1 MKIDRVHIDGFGDHS
16 ASSLPPFETPV
27 TIIYG
32 PNEAG
37 KSTLL
42 AFIRMV
48 LFGFP
53 LRGAADHFPPRAGGN
68 HGGRIELVTD
78 ADERFTVERHRGKKG
93 GPVIVTG
100 ADGSPVP
107 DAALSRLLGHAP
119 ASTFKSVF
127 AFDLNDLR
135 QLESEE
141 ENGINSR
148 IYSAGT
154 GAARLP
160 RALKQLKERADD
172 IYAPRGSKQPVAKVL
187 TALQEVEGKLREAQS
202 QSQEYGDAV
211 SRSADLVEEATVL
224 ETQVA
229 AARARVAEL
238 RRRQG
243 TWDEWVALLDVEAR
257 LSEIPD
263 RTGFPDDPIVR
274 LDELEA
280 RRREADELVAGA
292 RDKLKHARELA
303 DRPVEGEAL
312 LGDAAAVEAIR
323 RGRGGFDASVRDL
336 PKREAELRASE
347 AKLTSA
353 LGELGPGWDEARLA
367 AFDTS
372 IPRRDEVAQWKS
384 RLSSVRDDLRDR
396 AREADQASQV
406 LDEASRKLHDARDRL
421 AKLATPASHDT
432 SATSHLSHDTLQA
445 RRSALPTARSRLVE
459 YDQAAQRHRDLEAQL
474 VGGAETTTASG
485 RRLALPGV
493 LAALGVLLLV
503 LGLATDRDVSTLVA
517 GGALVAA
524 AAVAYALLPSSLSPG
539 SSSSGQPDGRAL
551 DRLTSEAR
559 RRVEEQRV
567 ALVAAL
573 EPLTLDLDPDQ
584 LPGHDQ
590 LNTLDSAL
598 AQEAERHRERARLEV
613 ALRDAEHDAARLRD
627 RVAAGG
633 RRRDE
638 QQQAVEQAEADWSA
652 WLGKHR
658 LPETLAPDTVPE
670 LFSRVETARVVVHAV
685 SEKRDR
691 IAAIQ
696 KDVDTYSADVKR
708 VADGHRDANLNLA
721 GGDAPLT
728 VAQAA
733 DRLVERFDQAR
744 EALAARSAAVRAAE
758 ECEASLTQATTR
770 RTGEDD
776 RIRELF
782 SRAETDDPEEF
793 RRRARQQLEREDLER
808 TRQQHLSSL
817 RATWSGQQD
826 LDAVRSTFAS
836 TTKEETDHELRHAEA
851 MLEELMQRTT
861 DQIEERGR
869 LQQRMQSL
877 SSDED
882 ASRQRGRREEFV
894 EELRVLAAE
903 WSKLVVARSLLV
915 RARNRYEEERQPD
928 VVRRAQTF
936 FHGLTGGRYPK
947 LHVTVGEQEIT
958 VVDETGVRK
967 TPEQLSRGTY
977 EQLYLALRFGLIQSM
992 GDETERLPVVV
1003 DEVLVNFDLERARR
1017 AAAAFVELSRTN
1029 QVLVLTCHQ
1038 WIIDLFKEAA
1048 PDAALVD
1055 LSAVRAAS

>member
-1 MKIDRVHIDGFGDHS
+1 MRIDRVHIDGFGDYG
-16 ASSLPPFETPV
+16 ATSLPPFETPA
-27 TIIYG
+27 TILYG

-53 LRGAADHFPPRAGGN
+53 LRSAADHFPPRAGGN
-68 HGGRIELVTD
+68 HGGRIELVSD

-93 GPVIVTG
+93 GPVIVTR
-100 ADGSPVP
+100 ADDSPVP
-107 DAALSRLLGHAP
+107 DSPLSRLLGHAP

-127 AFDLNDLR
+127 AFDLNDLQ

-141 ENGINSR
+141 ENGINNR

-160 RALKQLKERADD
+160 WALKQLKQRADD
-172 IYAPRGSKQPVAKVL
+172 IFAPRGSKQPVAKVM
-187 TALQEVEGKLREAQS
+187 TELQEVEGKLREVQS

-229 AARARVAEL
+229 AARARVEEL
-238 RRRQG
+238 RRRQRS
-243 TWDEWVALLDVEAR
+243 WDEWVALLDVEAR
-257 LSEIPD
+257 LAEIPN
-263 RTGFPDDPIVR
+263 RPGFPDDPIVR
-274 LDELEA
+274 LGELEA
-280 RRREADELVAGA
+280 RCREADELVAVS
-292 RDKLKHARELA
+292 REKLKPARELA

-312 LGDAAAVEAIR
+312 VGDASAVEAIR
-323 RGRGGFDASVRDL
+323 RGRGGFDGSVRDL
-336 PKREAELRASE
+336 PKRESELHANE

-353 LGELGPGWDEARLA
+353 LGELGPGWGEARLA

-384 RLSSVRDDLRDR
+384 RLAAATDDVRDRERD
-396 AREADQASQV
+396 AKQASQV
-406 LDEASRKLHDARDRL
+406 LDEASRRLQDARDRL
-421 AKLATPASHDT
+421 AKNEQRRPTQ
-432 SATSHLSHDTLQA
+432 LSPDTLQA

-459 YDQAAQRHRDLEAQL
+459 YDQAAQRHRDLEAQT
-474 VGGAETTTASG
+474 VGGAEPTATG
-485 RRLALPGV
+485 RQLVLPGV

-524 AAVAYALLPSSLSPG
+524 AIVAYALMPSSAPP
-539 SSSSGQPDGRAL
+539 SSGQSDGRGL
-551 DRLTSEAR
+551 DRLTKGAR
-559 RRVEEQRV
+559 VRADERRM

-573 EPLTLDLDPDQ
+573 EPLALDLEPEQ
-584 LPGHDQ
+584 LPGLDQ
-590 LNTLDSAL
+590 LNVVEAAL
-598 AQEAERHRERARLEV
+598 AQEAERHQDRARLQA
-613 ALRDAEHDAARLRD
+613 ALDDAEKEVARLRD
-627 RVAAGG
+627 RVQSDG

-638 QQQAVEQAEADWSA
+638 QQQMVETAEADWSA
-652 WLGKHR
+652 WLGKHG

-685 SEKRDR
+685 SDKRDR

-696 KDVDTYSADVKR
+696 KDIDTYSADVKC
-708 VADGHRDANLNLA
+708 VADGHRDADVNLA
-721 GGDAPLT
+721 GDDAPLAI
-728 VAQAA
+728 AQAA

-744 EALAARSAAVRAAE
+744 EALVARSAAVRAAE
-758 ECEASLTQATTR
+758 ECEAGLTQATMR

-776 RIRELF
+776 RIRELL

-793 RRRARQQLEREDLER
+793 RRRARQELERQGLER
-808 TRQQHLSSL
+808 QRSQLLSALSAAWGHERKLEDVRRALSS
-817 RATWSGQQD
+817 
-826 LDAVRSTFAS
+826 
-836 TTKEETDHELRHAEA
+836 TTREETDDALQQEEARVAELRRQEQSVTEDRA
-851 MLEELMQRTT
+851 Q
-861 DQIEERGR
+861 
-869 LQQRMQSL
+869 LQLRMQQL
-877 SSDED
+877 SGDEK
-882 ASRQRGRREEFV
+882 ASGLRGRREELV

-903 WSKLVVARSLLV
+903 WSKLVVARSLLI

-928 VVRRAQTF
+928 VVRRAQTYF
-936 FHGLTGGRYPK
+936 VGLTGGRYPK

-958 VVDETGVRK
+958 VVDANGVRK

-992 GDETERLPVVV
+992 GEETERLPVIV

-1017 AAAAFVELSRTN
+1017 AAAAFVDLSRTN

-1038 WIIDLFKEAA
+1038 WIVDLFKEAA

-1055 LSAVRAAS
+1055 LSAVQAAP

>member
-1 MKIDRVHIDGFGDHS
+1 MKIDRVHIDGFGDHG
-16 ASSLPPFETPV
+16 ATSLPPFETPV
-27 TIIYG
+27 TILYG

-53 LRGAADHFPPRAGGN
+53 RRGAADHFPPRAGGN

-78 ADERFTVERHRGKKG
+78 AEERFTVERHRGKKG
-93 GPVIVTG
+93 GPVTVTD

-107 DAALSRLLGHAP
+107 DSALSRLLGHAP

-127 AFDLNDLR
+127 AFDLDDLR

-141 ENGINSR
+141 EDGINSR

-187 TALQEVEGKLREAQS
+187 TELQEVEGKLREAQS
-202 QSQEYGDAV
+202 HSQEYGDAV
-211 SRSADLVEEATVL
+211 SRSAELVAEATAL
-224 ETQVA
+224 ETQVV
-229 AARARVAEL
+229 AARARMEEL
-238 RRRQG
+238 RRRKRS
-243 TWDEWVALLDVEAR
+243 WDEWVALLDVEAR

-280 RRREADELVAGA
+280 RRRDADDLVAAA
-292 RDKLKHARELA
+292 RDKLKRARQLA

-312 LGDAAAVEAIR
+312 IGDAAAVEAIR

-336 PKREAELRASE
+336 PKRESELHANE
-347 AKLTSA
+347 AKLTGA
-353 LGELGPGWDEARLA
+353 LSELGPGWDEARLA

-384 RLSSVRDDLRDR
+384 RLATASDDRRDSERD
-396 AREADQASQV
+396 AEQASQA
-406 LDEASRKLHDARDRL
+406 LDEASRRHQDAQDRL
-421 AKLATPASHDT
+421 VKNNQSTPT
-432 SATSHLSHDTLQA
+432 QLSPDALQA

-459 YDQAAQRHRDLEAQL
+459 YHQAEQRHRDLEAQTV
-474 VGGAETTTASG
+474 VGSEPTASG
-485 RRLALPGV
+485 RRLVLPGV

-503 LGLATDRDVSTLVA
+503 LGLATDRNVSTLVA
-517 GGALVAA
+517 GGALVVA

-539 SSSSGQPDGRAL
+539 SSASGRSDGRAL
-551 DRLTSEAR
+551 DRLTNEAR
-559 RRVEEQRV
+559 RRVDEQRV
-567 ALVAAL
+567 ALVVAL
-573 EPLTLDLDPDQ
+573 ESLTLDLAPDQ

-590 LNTLDSAL
+590 LNAL
-598 AQEAERHRERARLEV
+598 EAALVHEAERHHDRARLED
-613 ALRDAEHDAARLRD
+613 ALHDAEKEVARLRD
-627 RVAAGG
+627 QFEAVG

-638 QQQAVEQAEADWSA
+638 QQQTVEKVDAEWSA
-652 WLGKHR
+652 WLGQHG
-658 LPETLAPDTVPE
+658 LSGTLTPDTVSGI
-670 LFSRVETARVVVHAV
+670 FSHVETARVVAHGV
-685 SEKRDR
+685 SEKRAR

-696 KDVDTYSADVKR
+696 KDIDTYSADVKR
-708 VADGHRDANLNLA
+708 VADRHRDANVTLA
-721 GGDAPLT
+721 DTDAPMA

-733 DRLVERFDQAR
+733 DRLVEIFDQTR
-744 EALAARSAAVRAAE
+744 EAVSARQAAVRAAE
-758 ECEASLTQATTR
+758 ECDASLTQATNR

-776 RIRELF
+776 RIRELL

-793 RRRARQQLEREDLER
+793 RRRARQHLERHDLER
-808 TRQQHLSSL
+808 TRQQHVSGL
-817 RATWSGQQD
+817 RATWGGERD
-826 LDAVRSTFAS
+826 LDAVRSSFAS
-836 TTKEETDHELRHAEA
+836 TTREETDDGLRHAEST
-851 MLEELMQRTT
+851 LGELAQQTT

-869 LQQRMQSL
+869 LQERMQSL
-877 SSDED
+877 SSDEA
-882 ASRQRGRREEFV
+882 ASRLRGRREELV
-894 EELRVLAAE
+894 EALKVLAAE
-903 WSKLVVARSLLV
+903 WSKLVVARTLLV
-915 RARNRYEEERQPD
+915 RARNRYEQDRQPD
-928 VVRRAQTF
+928 VVRRAQIF

-958 VVDETGVRK
+958 VIDETGVRK
-967 TPEQLSRGTY
+967 TPGQLSRGTY

-992 GDETERLPVVV
+992 GLETKRLPVIV

-1017 AAAAFVELSRTN
+1017 AAAAFVDLSRTN

-1038 WIIDLFKEAA
+1038 WIVDLFTEAA
-1048 PDAALVD
+1048 PEAALVD
-1055 LSAVRAAS
+1055 LSAVQAAP